1 MKFDATI
8 ELGGKTATGI
18 RVPAEIVEALG
29 AGRRPPVRV
38 TINGYTYAS
47 TIAVMG
53 GNYMLPISAE
63 NRDGAGVA
71 AGDEVEVNL
80 ELETKPR
87 EVVMPTDMADV
98 VNGDDEA
105 REFFAGLSPSYK
117 KAYVTWIES
126 AKKAETRQARLDKI
140 TRLLR
145 DGRKQP

>member
-1 MKFDATI
+1 MKFDAMI

-63 NRDGAGVA
+63 NREGAGVT

-87 EVVMPTDMADV
+87 EVVMPGDMADV

-140 TRLLR
+140 TGFLR